1 MNRLF
6 DVLGSAIEEARG
18 CGTFILL
25 IGLAIGLWF
34 GFTYLGVWLWKVI
47 ISAVFGLP
55 ELTFWQFFGLQLLL
69 EIVWPNSTVKVVG
82 REDK

>member
-6 DVLGSAIEEARG
+6 DVLGKSIEEASG
-18 CGTFILL
+18 CVTFILL
-25 IGLAIGLWF
+25 IGLAIGLWV

-47 ISAVFGLP
+47 VCAVFGLP

-69 EIVWPNSTVKVVG
+69 EIIWPNNTVKVVG